1 MNRNVITVLTITL
14 AASLL
19 LMPACSTV
27 NPYTGEKRTSKA
39 TEGSAIGGVL
49 GAILGAATASK
60 GHRTENALIAGGIG
74 AIAGG
79 GAGYYM
85 DVQDAKLRQKL
96 EGTGVRVAREGN
108 DIHLIMPGD
117 VTFSTDSAD
126 LKSRFF
132 EVLDSVAIV
141 LQEYKSTLVTVA
153 GYTDSTGTTGYN
165 QKLSERRASTVA
177 MYLHSR
183 GVVKERLAAIGY
195 GEQHPVAD
203 NGTAEGR
210 AKNRRVEITLEPITK

>member
-1 MNRNVITVLTITL
+1 MNRIIVTFLTIML
-14 AASLL
+14 AASSS
-19 LMPACSTV
+19 MTACSTI
-27 NPYTGEKRTSKA
+27 NPYTEEKQTSKA

-108 DIHLIMPGD
+108 NIHLTMPGD
-117 VTFSTDSAD
+117 VTFTTGSAD
-126 LKSRFF
+126 LNSRFF
-132 EVLDSVAIV
+132 EVLDSVALV

-153 GYTDSTGTTGYN
+153 GYTDSTGSAEFN

-177 MYLHSR
+177 MYLHGR

-195 GEQHPVAD
+195 GEQHPVAS
-203 NGTAEGR
+203 NGDAEGR